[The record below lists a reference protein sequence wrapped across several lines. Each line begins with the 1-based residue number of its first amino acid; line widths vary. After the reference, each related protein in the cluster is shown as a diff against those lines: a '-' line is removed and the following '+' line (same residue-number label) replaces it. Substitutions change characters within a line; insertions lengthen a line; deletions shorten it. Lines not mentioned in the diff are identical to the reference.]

1 MKFEI
6 RYLSEKCIG
15 CGACVGIDSDRWEL
29 DEKTGKAILKDSDSS
44 KDEKDVFI
52 LKVKEVGSSQEAAD
66 NCPVDCIFVKKISD
80 DSDE

>member
-1 MKFEI
+1 MNYEI

-15 CGACVGIDSDRWEL
+15 CGACASIDPDKWEI
-29 DEKTGKAILKDSDSS
+29 DEITGKARLKESSSS

-52 LKVKEVGSSQEAAD
+52 LKVKELEKYQDVAD

-80 DSDE
+80 DAEE